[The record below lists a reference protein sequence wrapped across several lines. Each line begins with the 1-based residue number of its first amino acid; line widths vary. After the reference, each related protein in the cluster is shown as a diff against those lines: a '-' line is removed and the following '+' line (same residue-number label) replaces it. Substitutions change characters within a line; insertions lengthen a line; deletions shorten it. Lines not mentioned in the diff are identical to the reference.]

1 MKLFQN
7 IFFTQDAL
15 PTTESRGDTFDKHLT
30 TERNPEPVCNTQIWS
45 LAPADQQT
53 QQPVAYVMKH
63 PLIETFNRNTKW
75 SNGDANWQSVMV
87 LTR

>member
-30 TERNPEPVCNTQIWS
+30 TQKKPEPVCNTQIWS

-63 PLIETFNRNTKW
+63 PLIETFNTETP
-75 SNGDANWQSVMV
+75 SGAFTTVM
-87 LTR
+87 